1 MNQEYCEIDGQ
12 VISTDDLRIL
22 RAKDFANA
30 VNAALYA
37 HLIECKRTKSNNEI
51 VVFNAEVEIGQKTKH
66 DIKTFERIAVEFDI
80 SDSSLPEVL
89 ALRCDFP
96 SIPHINLRLR
106 EFPRSLCVT
115 ERNFSEWKLRSNGV
129 TFVENIRR
137 WLAEAAKGTLHTED
151 QPLEPLLLRSEK
163 YLVLPHDLFIE
174 TVESEPLLISI
185 EDSGNERKTYIAK
198 RPKDDNDNFNRFE
211 FIAFSFL
218 IEPQTHGIIR
228 RTPTTLFEL
237 HQFLENSKAD
247 LLGELRGKLRKWK
260 EKNSEKK
267 FLEGRL
273 ALIIQMPKKRNE
285 TSMPEMIELRAFLTF
300 ETIKEVGIEIG
311 LWDESD
317 GCIGY
322 LIPIDKNKVGKQ
334 IRVDTLN
341 PVSSLSRQNA
351 AQFNNFLPQ
360 PSKKIAAVGLG
371 ALGSQIFMNLVRA
384 GYGEWILIDK
394 DFILPHNLAR
404 HTLPGIFIGGAKSRW
419 MAEFANCTIDGE
431 PIANSIVA
439 DVLNPSESPEILD
452 QLKEAFN
459 TADIILDVSASIS
472 VARYLVHNVDSPARR
487 ISLFLNPKGT
497 DVTILAEDVERNITL
512 DSLEMQYYRHL
523 ISENCLAGHLKRN
536 HGRIRYATSCRDV
549 SSTIPQDFVA
559 LQAAICS
566 RAIHKITSNEQAF
579 MSIWRIDEDQI
590 NVQSY
595 PFPVRNSIKCEIG
608 DWTLCTDEGFIDKV
622 QEARTNKLP
631 NETGGVLVGSYDM
644 QRKIVYVVD
653 CLLSPPDSEEWP
665 THYIRGCQGL
675 RSQVEKIQEITEN
688 QLEYVGE
695 WHSHP
700 PNCSVKPSPD
710 DRKVFEWISDHMIV
724 DGLPPLMLIVSD
736 PGKYEFYLKE
746 LDLSSENEGS
756 YTCVGEQSDE
766 RTY

>member
-1 MNQEYCEIDGQ
+1 MNDEFCEIDGE
-12 VISTDDLRIL
+12 VIPASNLIISK
-22 RAKDFANA
+22 AIDFVNA
-30 VNAALYA
+30 VANSNYA
-37 HLIECKRTKSNNEI
+37 CLVECRRTTSDDEI
-51 VVFNAEVEIGQKTKH
+51 IIFDAKVQIGQKTVHK
-66 DIKTFERIAVEFDI
+66 IRKYERLAVVFEK
-80 SDSSLPEVL
+80 SDTMMPDVL
-89 ALRCDFP
+89 ALRRNFP
-96 SIPHINLRLR
+96 LVPHVNLRSK
-106 EFPRSLCVT
+106 EFPRSLCVA
-115 ERNFSEWKLRSNGV
+115 EQRYSEFKLRWTGPV
-129 TFVENIRR
+129 FVENIRH
-137 WLAEAAKGTLHTED
+137 WLASAAKGTLHAED
-151 QPLEPLLLRSEK
+151 QPLEPLLLGSEDF
-163 YLVLPHDLFIE
+163 LVLPHDLFAK
-174 TVESEPLLISI
+174 TVDSEPLFLSI
-185 EDSGNERKTYIAK
+185 EDSGIGRKTCIAR
-198 RPKDDNDNFNRFE
+198 RPKDVNEDSNFLE
-211 FIAFSFL
+211 YVAFSFL
-218 IEPQTHGIIR
+218 IEPQTHGVIR
-228 RTPTTLFEL
+228 RAPETLFEL
-237 HQFLENSKAD
+237 HKFLENSNAD
-247 LLGELRGKLRKWK
+247 LLGELRNNLKAWK
-260 EKNSEKK
+260 KKNTDKK
-267 FLEGRL
+267 FLERRL
-273 ALIIQMPKKRNE
+273 ALIIRMPKKRDECSMSE
-285 TSMPEMIELRAFLTF
+285 TIELRAFLTF
-300 ETIKEVGIEIG
+300 ETIMEVGIEIG

-341 PVSSLSRQNA
+341 PVSSLSRQDA
-351 AQFNNFLPQ
+351 AQYNNFLPQ

-404 HTLPGIFIGGAKSRW
+404 HTLPGIFVGGAKSRW
-419 MAEFANCTIDGE
+419 MAEFANLTIDGE

-472 VARYLVHNVDSPARR
+472 VARYLVHDVDSPARR

>member
-237 HQFLENSKAD
+237 HQFLENSNAD

-267 FLEGRL
+267 FLEGQL

-419 MAEFANCTIDGE
+419 MAEFANCTIDRD

-459 TADIILDVSASIS
+459 TANIILDVSASIS
-472 VARYLVHNVDSPARR
+472 VARYLVHDVDSPARR

-497 DVTILAEDVERNITL
+497 DVTILAEDVERNTTL

-566 RAIHKITSNEQAF
+566 RTIHKLTSNEQAC
-579 MSIWRIDEDQI
+579 MSIWRTDENQI
-590 NVQSY
+590 NVQGY
-595 PFPVRNSIKCEIG
+595 PFPVRNSITCKIG
-608 DWTLCTDEGFIDKV
+608 NWTLCTDEGFIDKV
-622 QEARTNKLP
+622 HEARANKLP

-746 LDLSSENEGS
+746 LDLSSESEGS
-756 YTCVGEQSDE
+756 YICVGGQY
-766 RTY
+766 R